1 MAHGRL
7 AAAAY
12 MSSQELGTPISV
24 RMLVKHLS
32 LHIKV
37 RACETPPP
45 DHPLTAPLSPQD
57 IFFRVDEHHGRLHP
71 GREPPTKA
79 LKRQYVFLYAM
90 HAKWRKLHD
99 EFFPDGVAGAGQ
111 AGADGDELREL
122 SKQFGWTLF
131 LLLHAKVATRQ
142 SEMVPM
148 FGLLAST
155 IHLLAAHLPAA
166 ARTSQLWRRLGDG
179 APPPESYP
187 LPPAALD
194 GLYSLCGFPPGERP
208 DASLVAEVA
217 AAESSLRAALGLPTL
232 GESGTRVIAGLLGP
246 GTLRERFVAADA
258 AYAACWAERGLLL
271 DGRLLLDR
279 QPDAALGAPSSV
291 AASPMGGP
299 RRAGVGPGTPGSGG
313 GGGAPPLTPL
323 RGPNPNGARIPGTP
337 ITSGL
342 VAESWL
348 RTTVAPLA
356 AAPDEKLKRFYGAVS
371 GESPE
376 AAVKARLSRLGD
388 ALVAHVAADA
398 SDGAREHAD
407 LATKL
412 YYRLL
417 VAFLE
422 SEEKRLKQ
430 SSFGMALR
438 PLECG
443 PSRAHSPA
451 AHRSPLTSLP
461 PQANSSA
468 TTRSTRRSTH
478 AASRRWPP
486 RCTPRASSSPPCWPP
501 PIFTPSISS
510 R

>member
-1 MAHGRL
+1 M
-7 AAAAY
+7 
-12 MSSQELGTPISV
+12 
-24 RMLVKHLS
+24 
-32 LHIKV
+32 
-37 RACETPPP
+37 
-45 DHPLTAPLSPQD
+45 
-57 IFFRVDEHHGRLHP
+57 DEHHGRLHP

-179 APPPESYP
+179 APPPEFYP

-208 DASLVAEVA
+208 DAALVAEVA

-486 RCTPRASSSPPCWPP
+486 RCTPRGSSSPPCWPP
-501 PIFTPSISS
+501 PIFTPSTSS

>member
-12 MSSQELGTPISV
+12 MSSQELGTPVSV
-24 RMLVKHLS
+24 RLLVKHLS
-32 LHIKV
+32 LHIK
-37 RACETPPP
+37 
-45 DHPLTAPLSPQD
+45 D

-179 APPPESYP
+179 APPPEFYP

-232 GESGTRVIAGLLGP
+232 GETGTRVISGLLGP

-356 AAPDEKLKRFYGAVS
+356 AAPDEKLKRFYGAVA

-486 RCTPRASSSPPCWPP
+486 RCTPRASSSPPC
-501 PIFTPSISS
+501 
-510 R
+510 